1 MAIESLNYQTPSFKG
16 MSKTENGTPY
26 HKSHAGAII
35 GGIYA
40 GTHVLD
46 CFSKSNKK
54 GPVASLAMTAAG
66 LGCGLLVDNI
76 RNNNAKDAAEQ
87 IQQFG
92 INNAMAINPN
102 IRFTDTNTPYY
113 KSNDGGK
120 TGGLLGL
127 GCGAIA
133 IASTFL
139 NAKATKTMMERFN
152 GKEKSATIA
161 MASAVALPLFA
172 LGGWIMGKFTD
183 YLNNKS
189 ARKASMEQFRQQTGF
204 AA

>member
-1 MAIESLNYQTPSFKG
+1 MTVTSLNYQTPSFKG
-16 MSKTENGTPY
+16 MSKTENRTPY
-26 HKSHAGAII
+26 HKSHAGTLI
-35 GGIYA
+35 GGTYA
-40 GTHVLD
+40 GIHALD

-54 GPVASLAMTAAG
+54 GPVASLAMAAAG
-66 LGCGLLVDNI
+66 LGCGLLIDNI

-92 INNAMAINPN
+92 VNNAMAINPN

-120 TGGLLGL
+120 IGGLLGL
-127 GCGAIA
+127 GCGAVA

-139 NAKATKTMMERFN
+139 NDKATKAMMQRFN
-152 GKEKSATIA
+152 GKGKATIIA
-161 MASAVALPLFA
+161 MTSAVALPFGA

-183 YLNNKS
+183 YLNNRS
-189 ARKASMEQFRQQTGF
+189 AKKASMEQYRQQAIYT
-204 AA
+204 A

>member
-1 MAIESLNYQTPSFKG
+1 MTIASLNYQTPSFKG

-35 GGIYA
+35 GGTYA
-40 GTHVLD
+40 GLHVLD

-54 GPVASLAMTAAG
+54 GPVASLAMAATG
-66 LGCGLLVDNI
+66 LGCGLLIDNI
-76 RNNNAKDAAEQ
+76 RNNNAKEAAEQ

-127 GCGAIA
+127 GVGTITV
-133 IASTFL
+133 ASTFL
-139 NAKATKTMMERFN
+139 NDKTTKVLMDKLPGKGKATV
-152 GKEKSATIA
+152 IA
-161 MASAVALPLFA
+161 LTSAVALPLFA
-172 LGGWIMGKFTD
+172 LGGWIMGKITD
-183 YLNNKS
+183 YCNNKS
-189 ARKASMEQFRQQTGF
+189 AKKASMEQYRQQAGF
-204 AA
+204 VA